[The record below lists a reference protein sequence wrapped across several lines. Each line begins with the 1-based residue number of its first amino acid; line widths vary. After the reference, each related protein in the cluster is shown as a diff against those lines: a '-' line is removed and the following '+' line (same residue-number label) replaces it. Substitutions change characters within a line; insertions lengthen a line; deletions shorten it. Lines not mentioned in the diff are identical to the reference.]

1 MSLNNMS
8 LSLNNLYEKYK
19 DQPEVLAKMEEYL
32 NKQFPHALEL
42 FISRINRK
50 QNLEKQSK
58 IYIDKFLNNPETLKT
73 M

>member
-19 DQPEVLAKMEEYL
+19 DQPEVLSKMEEYL

-42 FISRINRK
+42 FVTRINRK
-50 QNLEKQSK
+50 QNLEKQKNNAEIPRKSK
-58 IYIDKFLNNPETLKT
+58 RPFYFL
-73 M
+73 